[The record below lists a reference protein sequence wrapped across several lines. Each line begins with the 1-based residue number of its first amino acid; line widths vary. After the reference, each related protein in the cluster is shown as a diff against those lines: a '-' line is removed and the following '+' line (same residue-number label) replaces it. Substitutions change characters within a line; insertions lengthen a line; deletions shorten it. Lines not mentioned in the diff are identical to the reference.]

1 MNLHRQKLLWT
12 KLKRHRGFLN
22 SYTKRMDMVKVRRA
36 EKQLKKEL
44 YRMIR
49 VKAGHR

>member
-12 KLKRHRGFLN
+12 KLKRHRGSHN
-22 SYTKRMDMVKVRRA
+22 SFTKRMDMVKVRRSD
-36 EKQLKKEL
+36 KQLKKEL
-44 YRMIR
+44 YRVIR